1 MSTLGPSRWGAGV
14 FLAAL
19 ICAVLAVSGFDST
32 ATAQAVIDYDS
43 DGDGLI
49 EVTNQAQL
57 NAIRWDLDGSGVV
70 DDAANATKYAA
81 AFPTPATNMGCPGT
95 TCGGYELERDI
106 SLTSDRAGQGW
117 APIGSGT
124 PPAFTATFEGNGR
137 TISNL
142 FMDRITRDNV
152 GLFGATGSASAIRN
166 VKLTNVD
173 VTGNNNVGALVGLN
187 GDATN
192 GGGQIDNCEATGTVT
207 ANAWVGGLVGNN
219 YGPIAGSRASVAVTA
234 TRTDGSAVAGGLV
247 GQNLQTT
254 ITNSHAS
261 GDVTASH
268 NTVGGLVGSNYDDL
282 AWTTAALP
290 RNAISGSTA
299 SGTVTTTGSNVGGL
313 VGWNSGPITDSAAL
327 NPSVSGADAV
337 GGLVGTNNDAQA
349 DGSNPIS
356 GSTARGTV
364 TATGSFV
371 GGLVGWNNGP
381 ISDSSALNPSV
392 TGVGS
397 VGGLV
402 GSNSDAQSDGSNAI
416 SGSTARGTVTATG
429 NDVGGLV
436 GWNNGPISDSSAL
449 NPRVSGENW
458 VGGLVGLTASTG
470 VTIDRSIATA
480 DVTGHTGVAGLVG
493 LNHGTTRDSYASGAV
508 RGINSFIGG
517 LVGDQVTGEVVNS
530 RADGAVSGEA
540 LTPAIS
546 IAASIVGGLVGR
558 NEGLASIT
566 GSVATGAVTGTTPNT
581 NSDQFGGLVG
591 SNKGSISGSV
601 ATGAVSAGQFVG
613 GLVGQQ
619 GIATASVTES
629 WASGDVRAV
638 TDASVDASGRLV
650 GGLVGSN
657 FGTVGASFATGNVTG
672 YGSAGG
678 LIGQSTGTVIAT
690 YATGNVRVSD
700 MPPCL
705 LTSCTKDAGGLIG
718 HAGRT
723 GSASD
728 VRASYATGRV
738 SGSSGYSLGGLAG
751 SALTTSTF
759 TNSYWDNQTSGQPDV
774 GVGADDENMN
784 GVIDGTET
792 ATMGVTG
799 QTTTALRTPIGYTG
813 IFVDWSVTIPGV
825 AARTGGPWDFGG
837 ATDYPVLRGL
847 GALPSFPAGTA
858 RLSIAEERAAGT
870 TIGSP
875 LTATDPDSNTL
886 TYKLVG
892 AGGSHFGIDG
902 MTGQLMTKTNL
913 DYEKPVDGDRDN
925 TYEFM
930 VQASDGMTVAF
941 RSVSV
946 SVSNAIDNLSP
957 PAISGSATVAVAENS
972 TAVARYSAT
981 DPDRA
986 TSTFAWSLA
995 GNDAGAFNISAS
1007 GVLTFATPPDY
1018 EAPGDIGTDNGDNI
1032 YEVTVQADD
1041 GGMTGELDVL
1051 VTVQAVDEPPVIDGD
1066 VRVTLREGASHHVGT
1081 YSTTD
1086 PEGAVVSWE
1095 TLAGPDAR
1103 YFALDI
1109 GGGLSFVDT
1118 PDYEARANKVYTV
1131 IVRAADASVP
1141 PKIGELTVT
1150 VTITNVN
1157 EAPTIEGRET
1167 IDVNEGHAGT
1177 LETYRRV
1184 DPEGSLTNWGTI
1196 SSPTVLSG
1204 RDADRFRFDKQTGR
1218 LTFAAPPDFE
1228 EGGGQYEVTVD
1239 ANDGELEGMLN
1250 VTVNVVN
1257 VEESGTLTFDRRRPV
1272 AGQET
1277 TATLTDP
1284 DNVVGATTWTWHRST
1299 SRSGGWAEITAAN
1312 TPTYTPVTG
1321 DSGNYL
1327 RATVTYEDGDASGKT
1342 LQAVTEFATVAA
1354 NATNTA
1360 PELPDTAV
1368 TIDLPENALPDRNVG
1383 SRVQA
1388 TDVDNDPITYS
1399 LSGSEFVI
1407 DQKTGQIRV
1416 APDAEF
1422 DFESGR
1428 TSYTVT
1434 VTADDGFS
1442 SGSDTVGVTIT
1453 ITDVQEPP
1461 VAADDGERLDEDP
1474 LNGIEIRRRNWAR
1487 RHGFEVDV
1495 SRCGL

>member
-81 AFPTPATNMGCPGT
+81 AFPTPATNMGCPGA

-313 VGWNSGPITDSAAL
+313 VGWNNGPITDSAAL
-327 NPSVSGADAV
+327 NPRVSGADAV
-337 GGLVGTNNDAQA
+337 GGLVGQNNDAQA

-402 GSNSDAQSDGSNAI
+402 GTNSDTQADGSNAI

-546 IAASIVGGLVGR
+546 TAASIVGGLVGR

-650 GGLVGSN
+650 GGLIGSN

-690 YATGNVRVSD
+690 YATGNVTVSD

-723 GSASD
+723 GSTSD

-813 IFVDWSVTIPGV
+813 IFADWSVTIPDV

-837 ATDYPVLRGL
+837 ATDSPVLRGL

-858 RLSIAEERAAGT
+858 RLSIAEERSTGT

-892 AGGSHFGIDG
+892 ADGSHFGIDG

-972 TAVARYSAT
+972 TAIARYSAT

-995 GNDAGAFNISAS
+995 GTDAGAFNISA
-1007 GVLTFATPPDY
+1007 GGELTFATPPDY

-1051 VTVQAVDEPPVIDGD
+1051 VTVEAVDEPPEIRG
-1066 VRVTLREGASHHVGT
+1066 TASFRIEENSATFVGS
-1081 YSTTD
+1081 YNAID
-1086 PEGAVVSWE
+1086 PEGAITSWE
-1095 TLAGPDAR
+1095 ALAGPDTR
-1103 YFALDI
+1103 YFE
-1109 GGGLSFVDT
+1109 FVNGVLRFLHT
-1118 PDYEARANKVYTV
+1118 PDYEARANNVYTV

-1157 EAPTIEGRET
+1157 EAPTVEGR
-1167 IDVNEGHAGT
+1167 
-1177 LETYRRV
+1177 
-1184 DPEGSLTNWGTI
+1184 
-1196 SSPTVLSG
+1196 
-1204 RDADRFRFDKQTGR
+1204 
-1218 LTFAAPPDFE
+1218 
-1228 EGGGQYEVTVD
+1228 
-1239 ANDGELEGMLN
+1239 
-1250 VTVNVVN
+1250 
-1257 VEESGTLTFDRRRPV
+1257 
-1272 AGQET
+1272 
-1277 TATLTDP
+1277 
-1284 DNVVGATTWTWHRST
+1284 
-1299 SRSGGWAEITAAN
+1299 
-1312 TPTYTPVTG
+1312 
-1321 DSGNYL
+1321 
-1327 RATVTYEDGDASGKT
+1327 
-1342 LQAVTEFATVAA
+1342 
-1354 NATNTA
+1354 
-1360 PELPDTAV
+1360 
-1368 TIDLPENALPDRNVG
+1368 
-1383 SRVQA
+1383 
-1388 TDVDNDPITYS
+1388 
-1399 LSGSEFVI
+1399 
-1407 DQKTGQIRV
+1407 
-1416 APDAEF
+1416 
-1422 DFESGR
+1422 
-1428 TSYTVT
+1428 
-1434 VTADDGFS
+1434 
-1442 SGSDTVGVTIT
+1442 
-1453 ITDVQEPP
+1453 
-1461 VAADDGERLDEDP
+1461 
-1474 LNGIEIRRRNWAR
+1474 
-1487 RHGFEVDV
+1487 
-1495 SRCGL
+1495 

>member
-1 MSTLGPSRWGAGV
+1 M
-14 FLAAL
+14 
-19 ICAVLAVSGFDST
+19 
-32 ATAQAVIDYDS
+32 
-43 DGDGLI
+43 
-49 EVTNQAQL
+49 
-57 NAIRWDLDGSGVV
+57 
-70 DDAANATKYAA
+70 
-81 AFPTPATNMGCPGT
+81 
-95 TCGGYELERDI
+95 
-106 SLTSDRAGQGW
+106 
-117 APIGSGT
+117 
-124 PPAFTATFEGNGR
+124 
-137 TISNL
+137 
-142 FMDRITRDNV
+142 
-152 GLFGATGSASAIRN
+152 
-166 VKLTNVD
+166 
-173 VTGNNNVGALVGLN
+173 
-187 GDATN
+187 
-192 GGGQIDNCEATGTVT
+192 
-207 ANAWVGGLVGNN
+207 
-219 YGPIAGSRASVAVTA
+219 
-234 TRTDGSAVAGGLV
+234 
-247 GQNLQTT
+247 
-254 ITNSHAS
+254 
-261 GDVTASH
+261 
-268 NTVGGLVGSNYDDL
+268 
-282 AWTTAALP
+282 
-290 RNAISGSTA
+290 
-299 SGTVTTTGSNVGGL
+299 
-313 VGWNSGPITDSAAL
+313 
-327 NPSVSGADAV
+327 
-337 GGLVGTNNDAQA
+337 
-349 DGSNPIS
+349 
-356 GSTARGTV
+356 
-364 TATGSFV
+364 
-371 GGLVGWNNGP
+371 
-381 ISDSSALNPSV
+381 
-392 TGVGS
+392 
-397 VGGLV
+397 
-402 GSNSDAQSDGSNAI
+402 
-416 SGSTARGTVTATG
+416 
-429 NDVGGLV
+429 
-436 GWNNGPISDSSAL
+436 
-449 NPRVSGENW
+449 
-458 VGGLVGLTASTG
+458 
-470 VTIDRSIATA
+470 
-480 DVTGHTGVAGLVG
+480 
-493 LNHGTTRDSYASGAV
+493 
-508 RGINSFIGG
+508 
-517 LVGDQVTGEVVNS
+517 
-530 RADGAVSGEA
+530 
-540 LTPAIS
+540 
-546 IAASIVGGLVGR
+546 
-558 NEGLASIT
+558 
-566 GSVATGAVTGTTPNT
+566 
-581 NSDQFGGLVG
+581 
-591 SNKGSISGSV
+591 
-601 ATGAVSAGQFVG
+601 
-613 GLVGQQ
+613 
-619 GIATASVTES
+619 
-629 WASGDVRAV
+629 
-638 TDASVDASGRLV
+638 
-650 GGLVGSN
+650 
-657 FGTVGASFATGNVTG
+657 
-672 YGSAGG
+672 
-678 LIGQSTGTVIAT
+678 
-690 YATGNVRVSD
+690 
-700 MPPCL
+700 
-705 LTSCTKDAGGLIG
+705 
-718 HAGRT
+718 
-723 GSASD
+723 
-728 VRASYATGRV
+728 

-858 RLSIAEERAAGT
+858 RLSIAEERSTGT

-1157 EAPTIEGRET
+1157 EGPTVEGPET

-1177 LETYRRV
+1177 LGTYRRV

-1196 SSPTVLSG
+1196 SSPTALSG
-1204 RDADRFRFDKQTGR
+1204 PDADRFRFDKQTGR

-1239 ANDGELEGMLN
+1239 ANDGELEGMLD

-1277 TATLTDP
+1277 TATVTDP

-1312 TPTYTPVTG
+1312 TSTYTPVTG

-1399 LSGSEFVI
+1399 LSGASEFVI
-1407 DQKTGQIRV
+1407 DQKTGQIKV

-1442 SGSDTVGVTIT
+1442 GGSDTVGVTIT

-1474 LNGIEIRRRNWAR
+1474 LNGIEIRVLDNDSDPDDVRSALTVSVVTRPVRGSAVVNTSPGDEATITYTPDGDYHGADSFTYRVRDTGGRTSNVATVALTVDPVNDAPEFPAATAAR
-1487 RHGFEVDV
+1487 QVFERAQPGDPVGAPVTATDVDGDDLDYSLTGSSNFEMLGGTAQITVSDGAVLDATNQPTHMVTVIVTDEGGANASIDVTITVTTGPVRPPIITGGGGGGGGPSGPSPSEVDFEWNVTRDIDELDGGHDTPSGLWSDGTTLWILENGSGTDDAVYAYDLESGERVEEREFELDETNRAPRGVWSDRTVVWV
-1495 SRCGL
+1495 SDSGQEKLFAHDLATGERLPERDIALAQRNRDARGIWSDDETMWVLDGRKDSLFAYDLASGESLAEYALDDANDDPRGLFFDGVTFWVSDHGAKRLFAYRLPVPDAEEVDGEDLELERVRDEEFPNTVLSRASNNSPRGLWSDGDVMYVADESDNKVYTYNMPDAIDARLASLTLSGVDIGEFDPGRPDYEAVVADGTTATTVEAAALQRRTSVAIDPPDADDGAGGHQVALKDLSQITVTVTSADGSRTKTYRVRLDEEEVAEPAPEEVAEPAPEEAAEPAPEEAAGAAASCLRGDIAVGFSLVVSAGGSFEDLVTCVEGRNVAALYVLDGGAFVSYILGAPAFVNQSFAGLFADGVPALTPLVARSDGPATADPVPDAVTRPLATCLQGEIVEGFNLVLYEGGSVGDLEACAEGAGLASLYVLDDGVWVSHILGAPAFVNVAFRDLYAAGVPVVTPLVGKRN

>member
-1 MSTLGPSRWGAGV
+1 MIDSPVCAQFGTLSPSRWGAGV
-14 FLAAL
+14 LLAAL

-43 DGDGLI
+43 DDDGLI

-70 DDAANATKYAA
+70 DDAANATNYAA

-106 SLTSDRAGQGW
+106 RLTSDRTGQGW
-117 APIGSGT
+117 ASIGSDT
-124 PPAFTATFEGNGR
+124 LPFAATFEGNGR

-152 GLFGATGSASAIRN
+152 GLFEATGSASAIRN

-173 VTGNNNVGALVGLN
+173 VTGNNSVGALVGLN

-207 ANAWVGGLVGNN
+207 ANAWVGGLVGKN
-219 YGPIAGSRASVAVTA
+219 YGPIAASRASVAVTA
-234 TRTDGSAVAGGLV
+234 TRTDGSAFAGGLV

-299 SGTVTTTGSNVGGL
+299 SGTVTTPGSN
-313 VGWNSGPITDSAAL
+313 
-327 NPSVSGADAV
+327 
-337 GGLVGTNNDAQA
+337 
-349 DGSNPIS
+349 
-356 GSTARGTV
+356 
-364 TATGSFV
+364 V

-381 ISDSSALNPSV
+381 ITDSAALNPRV

-402 GSNSDAQSDGSNAI
+402 GVNNDAQADGSNPI

-458 VGGLVGLTASTG
+458 VGGLVGLTASSGT
-470 VTIDRSIATA
+470 TIDRSIATA
-480 DVTGHTGVAGLVG
+480 EVTGHTGVAGLVG

-517 LVGDQVTGEVVNS
+517 LVGDQVTGGVVNS

-546 IAASIVGGLVGR
+546 IVASIVGGLVGR
-558 NEGLASIT
+558 NESPASIT
-566 GSVATGAVTGTTPNT
+566 GSVATGAVTGTAANT

-601 ATGAVSAGQFVG
+601 ATGAVRAGQFVG

-638 TDASVDASGRLV
+638 TDTSVDASGRLV
-650 GGLVGSN
+650 GGLIGSN

-690 YATGNVRVSD
+690 YATGNVTVSD

-705 LTSCTKDAGGLIG
+705 LTSCSKDAGGLIG

-728 VRASYATGRV
+728 VRASYVTGRV
-738 SGSSGYSLGGLAG
+738 NGSSGYSLGGLAG

-759 TNSYWDNQTSGQPDV
+759 TNSHWDNQTSGQPDV
-774 GVGADDENMN
+774 GVGADDEDMN

-792 ATMGVTG
+792 ATTGVTG

-813 IFVDWSVTIPGV
+813 IFADWSVTIPGV

-858 RLSIAEERAAGT
+858 RLSIAEERSTGT
-870 TIGSP
+870 PIGSP

-892 AGGSHFGIDG
+892 ADGSHFGIDG
-902 MTGQLMTKTNL
+902 MTGQLMTTTNL

-946 SVSNAIDNLSP
+946 SVSNEIDNLSA

-995 GNDAGAFNISAS
+995 GTDAGAFKISA
-1007 GVLTFATPPDY
+1007 GGELTFATPADY

-1041 GGMTGELDVL
+1041 GGMIGELDVL
-1051 VTVQAVDEPPVIDGD
+1051 VTVQAVDEPPVLDGD
-1066 VRVTLREGASHHVGT
+1066 VRVTLRERASHHVGT
-1081 YSTTD
+1081 YSATD
-1086 PEGAVVSWE
+1086 PEGTVVSWE

-1103 YFALDI
+1103 YFTLDI

-1118 PDYEARANKVYTV
+1118 PDYEARANEVYTV

-1157 EAPTIEGRET
+1157 EGPTVEGLET

-1177 LETYRRV
+1177 LGTYRRV

-1196 SSPTVLSG
+1196 SSPTAISG
-1204 RDADRFRFDKQTGR
+1204 ADADRFRFDKQTG
-1218 LTFAAPPDFE
+1218 
-1228 EGGGQYEVTVD
+1228 G
-1239 ANDGELEGMLN
+1239 
-1250 VTVNVVN
+1250 
-1257 VEESGTLTFDRRRPV
+1257 
-1272 AGQET
+1272 
-1277 TATLTDP
+1277 
-1284 DNVVGATTWTWHRST
+1284 
-1299 SRSGGWAEITAAN
+1299 
-1312 TPTYTPVTG
+1312 
-1321 DSGNYL
+1321 
-1327 RATVTYEDGDASGKT
+1327 
-1342 LQAVTEFATVAA
+1342 
-1354 NATNTA
+1354 
-1360 PELPDTAV
+1360 
-1368 TIDLPENALPDRNVG
+1368 
-1383 SRVQA
+1383 
-1388 TDVDNDPITYS
+1388 
-1399 LSGSEFVI
+1399 
-1407 DQKTGQIRV
+1407 
-1416 APDAEF
+1416 
-1422 DFESGR
+1422 
-1428 TSYTVT
+1428 
-1434 VTADDGFS
+1434 
-1442 SGSDTVGVTIT
+1442 
-1453 ITDVQEPP
+1453 
-1461 VAADDGERLDEDP
+1461 
-1474 LNGIEIRRRNWAR
+1474 
-1487 RHGFEVDV
+1487 
-1495 SRCGL
+1495 